1 MERKISDDKCPVRKS
16 MQIFARKWTLLIIFQ
31 INHRIIRYGELKR
44 AIPGISEKMLI
55 DELKFLCSKG
65 LIKKKQYP
73 EVPPKVEYSLTP
85 LGEKVLPIIDEIAK
99 FGMENL

>member
-1 MERKISDDKCPVRKS
+1 MSWREK
-16 MQIFARKWTLLIIFQ
+16 FQ
-31 INHRIIRYGELKR
+31 TINVPYESLCRFSPESGHCSSTRYGELKR

-55 DELKFLCSKG
+55 DELKFLCGKG
-65 LIKKKQYP
+65 LVKKKQYP
-73 EVPPKVEYSLTP
+73 EVPPRVEYSLTP